1 MLILKSTRC
10 PVLIAVK
17 GVPILWL
24 SNQFPGSSVSKMVS
38 AEPPSACA
46 VPGVIAVTATSA
58 NVATQFNNNKLSLFM
73 AIKLAGEIV
82 GV

>member
-1 MLILKSTRC
+1 MILESTRC

-17 GVPILWL
+17 GVPVLWL
-24 SNQFPGSSVSKMVS
+24 LNQFPGSSVRNMVS

-46 VPGVIAVTATSA
+46 VLGVIAVTASSA
-58 NVATQFNNNKLSLFM
+58 NVATQFSNNKLSLFM
-73 AIKLAGEIV
+73 AIKLAVGIV

>member
-17 GVPILWL
+17 GVPVL
-24 SNQFPGSSVSKMVS
+24 NQFPGSSVRNMVS

-46 VPGVIAVTATSA
+46 VPGVIAKSA

-73 AIKLAGEIV
+73 AIKLAVEIA